1 MSLEKGWEGFVA
13 GKWQNEVNLRD
24 FIQLNYTPYT
34 GDESFLV
41 GPTKATTELWDQV
54 MDLTAKERAAGGV
67 LDMDTKI
74 VSTIT
79 SHAAGYLD
87 KSKEKIVR
95 FPN

>member
-41 GPTKATTELWDQV
+41 GPTKATTELWVQV
-54 MDLTAKERAAGGV
+54 LW
-67 LDMDTKI
+67 I
-74 VSTIT
+74 
-79 SHAAGYLD
+79 
-87 KSKEKIVR
+87 
-95 FPN
+95 